1 MTGSSG
7 GERQVAADVTAQHV
21 HLEGRVTGL
30 ERDMQNMSQA
40 VSALTDTVKAGF
52 AETRDM
58 MAVASRRQDERTSE
72 IHHRLDKQA
81 ERGRWNPGLV
91 LAAIT
96 CAVVIGGIFV
106 AFVQMTTAP
115 LAKDDRETRQHVE
128 QLREA
133 VDVLYEQRYE
143 HADQVGYMRARVEA
157 LKTAQQAVRP

>member
-1 MTGSSG
+1 MTGSPSG
-7 GERQVAADVTAQHV
+7 RATATSVAAQHG

-40 VSALTDTVKAGF
+40 VSTLTDTVKAGF

-81 ERGRWNPGLV
+81 ERGRWNPGLTI
-91 LAAIT
+91 AAIT
-96 CAVVIGGIFV
+96 CAMLAGGIFV
-106 AFVQMTTAP
+106 AFVQMTTSP

-128 QLREA
+128 RLRDT

-157 LKTAQQAVRP
+157 LEAAQRAVRP

>member
-1 MTGSSG
+1 MAGSPN
-7 GERQVAADVTAQHV
+7 GEQQTVAGVTAQHV

-40 VSALTDTVKAGF
+40 VSALTDTVQAGF

-81 ERGRWNPGLV
+81 ERGRWNPGLTV
-91 LAAIT
+91 AAIT
-96 CAVVIGGIFV
+96 CAVLVGGIFV
-106 AFVQMTTAP
+106 AFVQMTTSP

-128 QLREA
+128 QLRET
-133 VDVLYEQRYE
+133 VSILYEQRYG

-157 LKTAQQAVRP
+157 LEIAQQAARP